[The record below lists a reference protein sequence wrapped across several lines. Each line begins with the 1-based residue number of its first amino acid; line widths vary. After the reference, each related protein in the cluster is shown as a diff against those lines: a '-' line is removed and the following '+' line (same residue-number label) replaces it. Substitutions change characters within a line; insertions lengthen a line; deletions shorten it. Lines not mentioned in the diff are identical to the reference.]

1 MNKSMNILMLGI
13 WIFQLVFG
21 IVKAANGTN
30 IHPSV
35 FVCAVLICIMHYIEK
50 IFNI

>member
-1 MNKSMNILMLGI
+1 MYKFMNGLCLGL

-21 IVKAANGTN
+21 IMAACFEVTVSP
-30 IHPSV
+30 IT
-35 FVCAVLICIMHYIEK
+35 FICAVLICILHYIEK